1 MRGKPDRE
9 VARAR
14 AELKDTTRARSEER
28 IDDEESL
35 TWIRR
40 PVAIRGG
47 NLLVAEL
54 AGKLGGE
61 VLGLGT
67 TRIGQ
72 GTLASRLVVYSTNP
86 SHKTEDAIY
95 DGNAPLR
102 RHDDL
107 AKSRQLIRH
116 GAPAW

>member
-1 MRGKPDRE
+1 MRGKSDRE
-9 VARAR
+9 VARAG

-28 IDDEESL
+28 FDDGEGLS
-35 TWIRR
+35 WIRR

-54 AGKLGGE
+54 GGKLGGK
-61 VLGLGT
+61 VLRLGT
-67 TRIGQ
+67 PWLGQ

-116 GAPAW
+116 GAPAE